1 MERLSS
7 ALVEVETC
15 LREVLLNL
23 RQQQAL
29 ASRLERI
36 RKLYLK
42 LLSASLRTFAAVEA
56 KRRRI

>member
-42 LLSASLRTFAAVEA
+42 LLSAS
-56 KRRRI
+56 RRR